1 MASQQAT
8 RDAAH
13 ARHNAEEAFQEAQQ
27 FLEVTRAQV
36 GCFTHIIY
44 DYVGFGLVDRGAALF
59 VHG

>member
-1 MASQQAT
+1 VCPAGVQARKGSEAAKVASQQAT

-36 GCFTHIIY
+36 GH
-44 DYVGFGLVDRGAALF
+44 L
-59 VHG
+59 